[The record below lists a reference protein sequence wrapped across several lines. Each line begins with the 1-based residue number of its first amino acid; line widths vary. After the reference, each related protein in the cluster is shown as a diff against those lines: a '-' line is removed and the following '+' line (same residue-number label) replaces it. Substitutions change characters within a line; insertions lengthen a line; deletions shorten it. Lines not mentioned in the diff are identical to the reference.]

1 MMENRFT
8 PSVNIIRDLNKS
20 FEYIQT
26 PNVERVFEQLDN
38 NYAAGIHSFN
48 IIGSFGTGKSSF
60 LLALEKQLKGEKK
73 FFNFS
78 PKTLNGSQSTEVI
91 NIIGSYR
98 SIEAVFIEKINPKN
112 PVRDVLVEL
121 EVYYEKLR
129 GKNKRLMII
138 VDEFGKFLEYAA
150 ANNPEKELY
159 FVQLLCEFANDVN
172 KDILFITTLHQNF
185 QAYTVDLN
193 VKQRMEWEKVKG
205 RFKEIAF
212 NEPVE
217 QLLFLASRYL
227 QKEKHNETPDG
238 YCELMDSIINSNAF
252 PAASHLDGDLTCNL
266 LPLEILSAPV
276 LTLALQKYGQNE
288 RSLFSFLKSNDL
300 YGLEDYDRKIN
311 PYYNLSCTYDYL
323 MHNFYIYL
331 SSKYNPDYN
340 QWAAIRNAQ
349 ERAAASFENDWED
362 TAKLIKC
369 IGLLNIFA
377 SKGAKIDHDFLS
389 KYGHLSLGIKEPAK
403 IIKSLQEKKIIRY
416 QEFKNSFI
424 LYEGTD
430 LDIDFALRKAS
441 SYLTLPQN
449 IVPILNKYF
458 QFPYILAKAVFY
470 KNGTPRF
477 FQIVF
482 SNQPIKKTPKGLVDG
497 FINLI
502 FNESIN
508 PREIQNISKE
518 CNEAIL
524 YGAYRNPIEI
534 KNIIW
539 EIEKLDFVLKEN
551 MDDRVVYKELKL
563 LLSHNTNELNQKIL
577 SILKMNTNNRAL
589 TWYFKG
595 EKQSIANRRAF
606 NELLSSIC
614 EQIYYDTP
622 HYKNELI
629 NRRILS
635 NSIHQARKYF
645 LRHLTKNWQHEEFG
659 FETESFPPQKTIYLS
674 LLKNT
679 RIHGRDEDGFVC
691 FSGPQEES
699 FKPLWNRC
707 DAFLENAKNNRMPIC
722 DLIHILSEKPFK
734 LKQGFLE
741 FWIPIFLFIKRDS
754 FALFFNDSYIPYLDD
769 EILFAVTKNPDRYFI
784 KTFQI
789 EGIRLD
795 LFNKY
800 RKLLNKDAKD
810 KLTNI
815 NFIDTIR
822 PFLAF
827 YSDLPE
833 YSKKT
838 RRLSPDALALRDAI
852 ATAKDPEKTFFEDFP
867 NAFGYSITHLTDS
880 ERNLE
885 EFFYKLKEGLLEIK
899 KCFAQLLKRIELFLI
914 KELNMESPGYQDYKK
929 VLQNR
934 YKTLRPHL
942 LLHHQKSF
950 ISRLHSELDDSGAWL
965 KSLAHSVLDKP
976 VEMIEDSEEELIYK
990 KLTWMFAELDNLCE
1004 LSKLQVDRD
1013 KEEVVKIDI
1022 TTLTEGM
1029 QTNLIRFPRNRIE
1042 QGQAL
1047 KSKIEKNL
1055 STDKYA
1061 NIAALLSLLEEQLKN
1076 E

>member
-1 MMENRFT
+1 MENRFT

-26 PNVERVFEQLDN
+26 PNAERVFEQLDN

-60 LLALEKQLKGEKK
+60 LLAFEKQLKGERK
-73 FFNFS
+73 FFNFC

-112 PVRDVLVEL
+112 SVRDVLGEL
-121 EVYYEKLR
+121 GVYYEKLR
-129 GKNKRLMII
+129 EKNKRLMIV

-185 QAYTVDLN
+185 QAYTLDLN

-227 QKEKHNETPDG
+227 QKEKHIETPDG
-238 YCELMDSIINSNAF
+238 YSELMDSIINANVF
-252 PAASHLDGDLTCNL
+252 PAAGNLDGDLTPNL
-266 LPLEILSAPV
+266 LPLDILSASV

-300 YGLEDYDRKIN
+300 YGLEDYDSITN
-311 PYYNLSCTYDYL
+311 PYYNLSCIYDYL
-323 MHNFYIYL
+323 VHNFYIYL

-340 QWAAIRNAQ
+340 QWSAIRNAQ
-349 ERAAASFENDWED
+349 ERAAASFEHDWED
-362 TAKLIKC
+362 AAKLIKC

-377 SKGAKIDHDFLS
+377 SKGAKIDRDFLL

-403 IIKSLQEKKIIRY
+403 IIKVLQEKKIIRY
-416 QEFKNSFI
+416 REFKNSFI

-441 SYLTLPQN
+441 SYVNLPQN
-449 IVPILNKYF
+449 IVPILNKHF

-470 KNGTPRF
+470 KKGTPRF
-477 FQIVF
+477 FQIIF
-482 SNQPIKKTPKGLVDG
+482 SDQAIKKIPKGLVDG

-502 FNESIN
+502 FNASVT
-508 PREIQNISKE
+508 PGEIRDISKE

-524 YGAYRNPIEI
+524 YGIYRHPIEI

-551 MDDRVVYKELKL
+551 MDDRVVYNELKL

-577 SILKMNTNNRAL
+577 SILNMSTNHRAL
-589 TWYFKG
+589 TWYFNG
-595 EKQSIANRRAF
+595 EEQSIANRRSF
-606 NELLSSIC
+606 NQLLSSIC
-614 EQIYYDTP
+614 EQIYCDTP
-622 HYKNELI
+622 RYKNELI
-629 NRRILS
+629 NRRKLS
-635 NSIHQARKYF
+635 TSIHQARKYF
-645 LRHLTKNWQHEEFG
+645 LRHLTKNWQYEDFG
-659 FETESFPPQKTIYLS
+659 FEIDSFPPQKTIYLS

-679 RIHGRDEDGFVC
+679 GIHGRDEDGFVS
-691 FSGPQEES
+691 FSEPQEES

-707 DAFLENAKNNRMPIC
+707 DEFLEKAKNKRKPVS
-722 DLIHILSEKPFK
+722 DLIHLLSEKPFK

-741 FWIPIFLFIKRDS
+741 FWIPVFLFIKRDS
-754 FALFFNDSYIPYLDD
+754 FALFFNDFYIPYIDD
-769 EILFAVTKNPDRYFI
+769 EILFAITKNPDRYFV

-789 EGIRLD
+789 KGIRLE

-800 RKLLNKDAKD
+800 RKLLNKDTKD

-827 YSDLPE
+827 YNDLPE
-833 YSKKT
+833 YSRNTK
-838 RRLSPDALALRDAI
+838 RLSPDALALRDAI
-852 ATAKDPEKTFFEDFP
+852 ASAKDPEKTFFEDFP
-867 NAFGYSITHLTDS
+867 NAFGYSLTHLTDS

-885 EFFYKLKEGLLEIK
+885 EFFYKLKEGLSEIK
-899 KCFAQLLKRIELFLI
+899 NCFAQLLKRIELFLI
-914 KELNMESPGYQDYKK
+914 KELDMENPGYQDYKK
-929 VLQNR
+929 VLQKR
-934 YKTLRPHL
+934 FKTLRPHL
-942 LLHHQKSF
+942 LLPHQKSF
-950 ISRLHSELDDSGAWL
+950 FNRLQSELDDSGAWL
-965 KSLAHSVLDKP
+965 KSIAHSVLDKP
-976 VEMIEDSEEELIYK
+976 VEMIEDSEEELIYR
-990 KLTWMFAELDNLCE
+990 KLTRMFSELDNLCE
-1004 LSKLQVDRD
+1004 LSKLHVDTD

-1022 TTLTEGM
+1022 TKLTAGM
-1029 QTNLIRFPRNRIE
+1029 QTNLIRFPRSRIE
-1042 QGQAL
+1042 QSQAL

-1055 STDKYA
+1055 STDKYT
-1061 NIAALLSLLEEQLKN
+1061 NIAALLRLLEEQLKN